1 MTRRGDPFRL
11 ALCPDRLGPASVVG
25 VDLEERRQ
33 RLDVLDVRNRNGDE
47 EIAFECRLHQRV
59 ADPAKSVNRD
69 PVMISALL
77 LARVLPR

>member
-33 RLDVLDVRNRNGDE
+33 SLDVLDVGNRNGDE
-47 EIAFECRLHQRV
+47 DIAIECRFHQRV

-69 PVMISALL
+69 LLMISAPP
-77 LARVLPR
+77 LARVMPQ